1 MKFSS
6 KVLKCGLS
14 PMRKFHP
21 YAVAAE
27 AKGRKIYHL
36 NIGQPDIETPKAY
49 FDAVKHFDLPVLAYA
64 PSPGI
69 PELIE
74 AIRKYYADLGMH
86 FDAGD
91 ILITNGGSEALQITM
106 NCILDDG
113 DEILIPEPFY
123 PNYNT
128 MAYTC
133 GAKIHPIPTSPHD
146 GYHYADR
153 AKVEAEIN
161 EHTRAIMV
169 TNPGNPTGCVLTPEE
184 MRMMVDIAKA
194 HDLFI
199 IGDEAYREFVYAGE
213 PLQSMG
219 QFEDAAENVIV
230 IDTVSKRFSACG
242 ARIGC
247 MISRNK
253 ELMAQAMKYAQCRLS
268 VPTLDQVAAAALYT
282 VGPDYFAAV
291 REEYKRRRDTVIKK
305 LHEIPGV
312 VCECP
317 RGAFYVMAALPVDD
331 ADTFQKWLLEEFEDN
346 GDTVMFA
353 PGEPFYGTPGKGKNE
368 IRIAYVLKQAD
379 LERAMDLLSR
389 VGVAEQADKVPAQL
403 SGGQQ
408 QRVAIARSLAMQPK
422 AMLFDEPTSALDP
435 EMINEVLEVMVRLAQ
450 QGMTMIVI
458 THEMNFARRVADR
471 VVFMADGQ
479 IVETGTPDEFFDHP
493 QTKRAQDFLNSIKG
507 H

>member
-27 AKGRKIYHL
+27 AKGKKIYHL

-49 FDAVKHFDLPVLAYA
+49 FEAVRHFDLPVLAYA

-69 PELIE
+69 PELIA
-74 AIRKYYADLGMH
+74 AIQKYYDALGMH
-86 FDAGD
+86 FETGD

-133 GAKIHPIPTSPHD
+133 GARIHPIPTSPHD

-161 EHTRAIMV
+161 EYTRAIMV
-169 TNPGNPTGCVLTPEE
+169 TNPGNPTGAVLTPEE

-219 QFEDAAENVIV
+219 QFADAAENVIV

-247 MISRNK
+247 MISR
-253 ELMAQAMKYAQCRLS
+253 
-268 VPTLDQVAAAALYT
+268 
-282 VGPDYFAAV
+282 FAAV
-291 REEYKRRRDTVIKK
+291 REEYKRRRDTVMRK
-305 LHEIPGV
+305 LNEIPGV

-317 RGAFYVMAALPVDD
+317 KGAFYVMAALPVDD
-331 ADTFQKWLLEEFEDN
+331 ADTFQKWLLEEFDDN

-353 PGEPFYGTPGKGKNE
+353 PGEPFYATPGKGRNE
-368 IRIAYVLKQAD
+368 IRIAYVLKQEA
-379 LERAMDLLSR
+379 LERAMDLLAK
-389 VGVAEQADKVPAQL
+389 G
-403 SGGQQ
+403 
-408 QRVAIARSLAMQPK
+408 IAAY
-422 AMLFDEPTSALDP
+422 
-435 EMINEVLEVMVRLAQ
+435 N
-450 QGMTMIVI
+450 
-458 THEMNFARRVADR
+458 AR
-471 VVFMADGQ
+471 
-479 IVETGTPDEFFDHP
+479 
-493 QTKRAQDFLNSIKG
+493 
-507 H
+507 

>member
-169 TNPGNPTGCVLTPEE
+169 TNPGNPTGAVLTPEE
-184 MRMMVDIAKA
+184 MRMLVDVAKA

-199 IGDEAYREFVYAGE
+199 IGDEAYREFVYGGE
-213 PLQSMG
+213 KLQSFG
-219 QFEDAAENVIV
+219 EFADRAGDNIIV

-247 MISRNK
+247 LISKNR
-253 ELMAQAMKYAQCRLS
+253 ELMNHAMKYCQARLS
-268 VPTLDQVAAAALYT
+268 VATLDQIASAALYT
-282 VGPDYFAAV
+282 VGPEYFDAV
-291 REEYKRRRDTVIKK
+291 RKEYKARRDTLVEGLKK
-305 LHEIPGV
+305 IPGV
-312 VCECP
+312 IYSEP
-317 RGAFYVMAALPVDD
+317 KGAFYVMAKLPVDD
-331 ADTFQKWLLEEFEDN
+331 AEKFQLFMLEEFDDN
-346 GDTVMFA
+346 GDTLMFTPA
-353 PGEPFYGTPGKGKNE
+353 ESFYKTPHTGVNE
-368 IRIAYVLKQAD
+368 IRMAYV
-379 LERAMDLLSR
+379 
-389 VGVAEQADKVPAQL
+389 
-403 SGGQQ
+403 
-408 QRVAIARSLAMQPK
+408 
-422 AMLFDEPTSALDP
+422 
-435 EMINEVLEVMVRLAQ
+435 INEKD
-450 QGMTMIVI
+450 I
-458 THEMNFARRVADR
+458 TRCMELL
-471 VVFMADGQ
+471 
-479 IVETGTPDEFFDHP
+479 
-493 QTKRAQDFLNSIKG
+493 KKG
-507 H
+507 IEAYSEAN